1 MPLDIDIEDITKI
14 GVAVGVG
21 IAIVAY
27 PYLDEIK
34 LFFTNKYLL
43 LVNIWHLFTTYLFP
57 IILGL
62 ILTMVLAVIL
72 FKSLKLFTRKILNKI
87 EEIRAFKQEE
97 IDVESLLEAEQE
109 YNEQKLIDEIEN
121 IKHFTNSFKVNR
133 RLKRFNLSLK
143 KRLAKAREL
152 LSEIKRDKRVAERE
166 SKLIQIKKEIEQKD
180 EENRIKATY
189 EESDDELILYQLRA
203 DEKNIF
209 KTEKLSKK
217 QIKTLE
223 KNGFEQ
229 KTEYSVFEKKYIRVL
244 VKPKLNHSRTHAFL
258 VWDAKRLLESFEG
271 IRNIQ
276 EHLVVEADIT
286 FNFNNK
292 KYALE
297 IETGTLLGKKQQ
309 TQEKV
314 ADLNKKY
321 PKRWMFIVSNKNLLP
336 KYQKL
341 GFTTQRKWVLENL
354 KKLLEIA

>member
-1 MPLDIDIEDITKI
+1 MSLEINIEDIPKI
-14 GVAVGVG
+14 GVVLG
-21 IAIVAY
+21 IIIAFITY
-27 PYLDEIK
+27 PYLDGIK
-34 LFFTNKYLL
+34 LFFTSKYLL
-43 LVNIWHLFTTYLFP
+43 LVNIWHLFTIYLFP

-62 ILTMVLAVIL
+62 IITIFLVIVL
-72 FKSLKLFTRKILNKI
+72 FKSLKFSARKIINEI
-87 EEIRAFKQEE
+87 EKARALQQEE
-97 IDVESLLEAEQE
+97 IDIESLLETEQE
-109 YNEQKLIDEIEN
+109 YDEQKLIGEIERIN
-121 IKHFTNSFKVNR
+121 HFTNSLKVNR
-133 RLKRFNLSLK
+133 KLKRFSLELK
-143 KRLAKAREL
+143 KRLAEARKL
-152 LSEIKRDKRVAERE
+152 LGEIKRDKRVAERE

-189 EESDDELILYQLRA
+189 EESDSDLILYQLRA
-203 DEKNIF
+203 DETNVF

-217 QIKTLE
+217 QIKALE

-244 VKPKLNHSRTHAFL
+244 VNHKLNHSRTHAFL

-354 KKLLEIA
+354 KKLLEIS